1 MALFSTHYDLVVP
14 VSGELLA
21 RLVIHAL
28 CREGEGIKK
37 KKKELFEAREG
48 VGSVKSGERKSP
60 A

>member
-37 KKKELFEAREG
+37 KKKNYLKPEKEWDQ
-48 VGSVKSGERKSP
+48 
-60 A
+60 